1 MSLLN
6 KNGQWW
12 LSVTLI
18 SISILLLSTTI
29 MWNATKKENRELQV
43 QLKNLTS
50 QRQIND
56 ILLSS
61 REIYLKNFE
70 KDKSDIY
77 HGKIFFNGK
86 DLSKELIDKKLAS
99 NKSRQKIKEEEW
111 CQMWLL
117 HGKLKLN

>member
-12 LSVTLI
+12 LSITLI

-29 MWNATKKENRELQV
+29 MWNDTKKENRELQV

-56 ILLSS
+56 SLIIDSLNKVVDSIQTELFISQT
-61 REIYLKNFE
+61 I
-70 KDKSDIY
+70 
-77 HGKIFFNGK
+77 NGK
-86 DLSKELIDKKLAS
+86 YEMGLFFLKERKPNDYVVIKNYIDNL
-99 NKSRQKIKEEEW
+99 E
-111 CQMWLL
+111 
-117 HGKLKLN
+117 